1 MTTANN
7 EIEIGHMS
15 LEVSGKKLYNVG
27 LSYKKADVK
36 TRGDFSISKEKQL
49 QLLKEAKKFGVGG
62 VFVLSTCNRT
72 EIMGFA
78 NHPFELIALLCK
90 YSKGSVEEFVS
101 VSNVYKDKDAV
112 RHLFKI
118 ATGLDSQI
126 LGDYEIVG
134 QLKDSFRMAQEQKTL
149 NAYLERLINLV
160 LQASKKVKNTTEL
173 SSGTTSVSYAAVQ
186 YIIDTVPS
194 FSDKKVLVYGLG
206 DIGKNTCKN
215 LIEYAQIKNITLIN
229 RTIQK
234 AQEFVQEHPLVKMN
248 SIENLAEEI
257 AKADILIVSTGSDVP
272 TVTKEY
278 IEKNKELL
286 VLDLSLPE
294 NVASE
299 VGVLENISLVNI
311 DELSKITNKTIA
323 ERKKEI
329 PKAEEIIAEHKAEF
343 MEWIGHRKFTPAVS
357 ALKASL
363 ESIQKDEI
371 EFQKKK
377 NKVFDADQAEAITS
391 RMIQKITTQFVKHL
405 KSEDTSVN
413 QSIDVVKK
421 MFEMEIKE

>member
-1 MTTANN
+1 
-7 EIEIGHMS
+7 MS

-36 TRGDFSISKEKQL
+36 TRGDFSISKDKQL
-49 QLLKEAKKFGVGG
+49 QLLSEAKKFGVGG

-160 LQASKKVKNTTEL
+160 LQASKKVKNTTDL

-186 YIIDTVPS
+186 YIMDTVS
-194 FSDKKVLVYGLG
+194 DYSDKKVLVYGLG

-229 RTIQK
+229 RTVSK
-234 AQEFVQEHPLVKMN
+234 AQEFVKEHPLVKMN
-248 SIENLAEEI
+248 AIENLAEEI
-257 AKADILIVSTGSDVP
+257 SQSDILIVSTGSDLP
-272 TVTKEY
+272 TVTLDHIKS
-278 IEKNKELL
+278 NKDIL

-294 NVASE
+294 NVSSD
-299 VGVLENISLVNI
+299 VKNMENISLVNI

-329 PKAEEIIAEHKAEF
+329 PKAEKIISEHKAEF
-343 MEWIGHRKFTPAVS
+343 MEWIAHRKFTPAVN

-363 ESIQKDEI
+363 ETIQKDEI

-377 NKVFDADQAEAITS
+377 NKIFDKEQAEVITS

-421 MFEMEIKE
+421 MFELEIKE